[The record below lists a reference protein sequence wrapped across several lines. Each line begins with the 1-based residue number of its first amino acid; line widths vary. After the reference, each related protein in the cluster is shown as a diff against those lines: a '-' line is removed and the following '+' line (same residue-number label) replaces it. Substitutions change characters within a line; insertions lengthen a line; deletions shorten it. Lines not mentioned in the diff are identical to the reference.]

1 MPGTCVTLRGGSY
14 GGSAP
19 PRLPCLPPPPALQ
32 ELTGDSRSDIYVHE
46 STGAAAADTILAS
59 AVLPP
64 GAPPAFVA
72 YSTSYTR

>member
-1 MPGTCVTLRGGSY
+1 MTQLSWLGWGER
-14 GGSAP
+14 P
-19 PRLPCLPPPPALQ
+19 PVYPASLPCSPARQ
-32 ELTGDSRSDIYVHE
+32 ELTGDSRSDIYVHT
-46 STGAAAADTILAS
+46 STGAAAADTVLAS